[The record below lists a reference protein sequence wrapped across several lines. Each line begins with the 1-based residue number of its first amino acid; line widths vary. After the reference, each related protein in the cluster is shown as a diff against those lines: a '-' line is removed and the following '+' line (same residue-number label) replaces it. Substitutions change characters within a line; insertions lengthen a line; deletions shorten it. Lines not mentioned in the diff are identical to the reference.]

1 MNNKQQKDIEM
12 GNYYERKVLKWFNDN
27 DYSQNKLSFY
37 SNPFNVMDM
46 VSEDRKNILELKSR
60 RIIHNRYPDIMIGLN
75 KVEEAIKHCKNFD
88 YYLLFLFEDGLYK
101 WKYAKGKKYDIRM
114 GGRMDRGKDERKMCA
129 YIPTKDLVC
138 VTTEIN
144 SIS

>member
-12 GNYYERKVLKWFNDN
+12 GNYYERKVLKWFNAN

-46 VSEDRKNILELKSR
+46 VSQDRKNILELKSR
-60 RIIHNRYPDIMIGLN
+60 RILHLQYPDIMIGLN
-75 KVEEAIKHCKNFD
+75 KIEEAIKHSKNYD
-88 YYLLFLFEDGLYK
+88 YYLLFLCKDGLYK

-129 YIPTKDLVC
+129 FIPTKDLIC

-144 SIS
+144 SVS

>member
-1 MNNKQQKDIEM
+1 
-12 GNYYERKVLKWFNDN
+12 
-27 DYSQNKLSFY
+27 
-37 SNPFNVMDM
+37 MDM

-75 KVEEAIKHCKNFD
+75 KVEEAIKHSKNFD
-88 YYLLFLFEDGLYK
+88 YYLLFLFKDGLYK

>member
-12 GNYYERKVLKWFNDN
+12 GNYYERKVLKWFNAN

-75 KVEEAIKHCKNFD
+75 KVEEAIKHSKNFD
-88 YYLLFLFEDGLYK
+88 YYLLFLCKD
-101 WKYAKGKKYDIRM
+101 
-114 GGRMDRGKDERKMCA
+114 DRGKDERKMCA
-129 YIPTKDLVC
+129 FIPTKDLIC

-144 SIS
+144 SVS